1 MLYYALV
8 LLTVGLITGVLNY
21 TGMSSLAVEIPLVL
35 SLIGIVLVATY
46 LFNGRIGH
54 HEPHGN
60 VRRCTMVREKV
71 SNPTTPGSASISRVD
86 QQDEQSGPPFQIS
99 KAGWD
104 YERIARRAYE
114 LYLQRGQQG
123 GRDLEDWVKA
133 EQQLAGEAGK

>member
-1 MLYYALV
+1 
-8 LLTVGLITGVLNY
+8 
-21 TGMSSLAVEIPLVL
+21 
-35 SLIGIVLVATY
+35 
-46 LFNGRIGH
+46 
-54 HEPHGN
+54 
-60 VRRCTMVREKV
+60 MVREKV
-71 SNPTTPGSASISRVD
+71 SNPTTPGSAISGRWTSSRRSD

-114 LYLQRGQQG
+114 LYLQRGQQE